1 MTTYAGGTGSLPVG
15 MIPGERPGR
24 GTAFWVRTVL
34 SAGVGVVAALLL
46 ALAGVVGIFA
56 LVVVSPEHPGR
67 GFVVALSVPE
77 VRHDAADSLVA
88 DMEEQRGS
96 AYEPATRAVLVDASD
111 AALEDD
117 DVLAVLD
124 DVRLDG
130 TRLDPT
136 AYAAALGRE
145 LTTQAGRTG
154 EPQQRR
160 ALAAFAAELPGH
172 VASSMDGAEA
182 EGDSIDFATG
192 LTRIRRYGLVAAAVL
207 AGVGVVALLV
217 AVAIAVRRG
226 LTAAVVT
233 SAALVVT
240 ALALAPGEWL
250 LGLGDGVGGALAR
263 AVAAAGR
270 LAGAGVVWSLL
281 LAALVPPAVWWVA
294 GSVRR
299 KDDAPAMDAPG
310 APQRL

>member
-1 MTTYAGGTGSLPVG
+1 MTMYAGGTGSLPVG
-15 MIPGERPGR
+15 MTPGERPGR
-24 GTAFWVRTVL
+24 GAAFWVRTVL
-34 SAGVGVVAALLL
+34 STGVGVVAATLL
-46 ALAGVVGIFA
+46 ALAGVLAIFA

-67 GFVVALSVPE
+67 AFVVALSVPE

-88 DMEEQRGS
+88 DVEEERGS
-96 AYEPATRAVLVDASD
+96 DFEPATRAVLVDAAD
-111 AALEDD
+111 AALADD
-117 DVLAVLD
+117 DVLTTLGS
-124 DVRLDG
+124 VRLDG

-136 AYAAALGRE
+136 AYAAALGRD
-145 LTTQAGRTG
+145 LTAQAGRTAD
-154 EPQQRR
+154 PQERR
-160 ALAAFAAELPGH
+160 VLSAFADELPGL

-192 LTRIRRYGLVAAAVL
+192 LPRIRRYGLVAAGVL
-207 AGVGVVALLV
+207 AGVGLVALAV
-217 AVAIAVRRG
+217 AAAIAVRRG
-226 LTAAVVT
+226 LTAAVVP

-263 AVAAAGR
+263 AVAAAGQ

-281 LAALVPPAVWWVA
+281 LAALVPPALWWAA

-299 KDDAPAMDAPG
+299 RDEAAVLHAPG
-310 APQRL
+310 MPQRL